1 MVLIDASGAE
11 FDYLETALDKFDDGP
26 FFVGQFSQVSD
37 NISSTRF
44 LCRFTPLKNV
54 IVRKKNRKSKEDCNL
69 LVFLEKLSFLVQ
81 FFFS

>member
-44 LCRFTPLKNV
+44 LCRFTPLKHV
-54 IVRKKNRKSKEDCNL
+54 IVRKKNRKSKEH
-69 LVFLEKLSFLVQ
+69 
-81 FFFS
+81 